1 MHRWTPIWC
10 HRTGEQFSVWKDHT
24 FGVRK
29 KQYKKTQAKDK
40 TPPTADVSKIPVLSG
55 QKETVFEDSFQL
67 MEMQT
72 ENL

>member
-1 MHRWTPIWC
+1 MPEVNCTVGHPFGVTEP
-10 HRTGEQFSVWKDHT
+10 EKFSVWKDHT

-55 QKETVFEDSFQL
+55 QKETVF
-67 MEMQT
+67 
-72 ENL
+72 